1 MYRSMGCPDESR
13 SWAVLEVAD
22 SGIGVPADKREYIF
36 EEFSR
41 LYSSDRPGAGL
52 GLAISKLLAEGLGG
66 HISVASEVG
75 HGSTF
80 ALWLPVC
87 ATRL

>member
-1 MYRSMGCPDESR
+1 M
-13 SWAVLEVAD
+13 LEVAD

-41 LYSSDRPGAGL
+41 LGSSDRAGAGL
-52 GLAISKLLAEGLGG
+52 GLSISKLLAEGLGG
-66 HISVASEVG
+66 HISVASELG

-87 ATRL
+87 AARSC